1 MKKQLLLIVLLCTV
15 CTPRSIE
22 RAAQKYDADTPLSDL
37 LYSYLYSYL
46 RYPEST
52 DDLLVHLL
60 REQGLYGEG
69 CFDYSFGGGGDTE
82 RLKKLL
88 NRGQVKMSAYQD
100 SCFLYIGGRYKIGA
114 VKKGR
119 PLEWTQNR
127 LFRFQD
133 YLWWQYSPCFLD
145 KNGLAIL
152 DKRDFIGDAP
162 FMHDLALLNSKYPPE
177 SRLFIER
184 DGVKRSAL
192 FLCEYSQ
199 KTGLK
204 ILEGPP
210 EIQGAIDKCNVYIQA
225 LSGVLSNYLSNNP
238 DVEKI
243 RFIKSF
249 YEDNY
254 ASSDRV

>member
-1 MKKQLLLIVLLCTV
+1 
-15 CTPRSIE
+15 
-22 RAAQKYDADTPLSDL
+22 
-37 LYSYLYSYL
+37 
-46 RYPEST
+46 
-52 DDLLVHLL
+52 
-60 REQGLYGEG
+60 
-69 CFDYSFGGGGDTE
+69 
-82 RLKKLL
+82 
-88 NRGQVKMSAYQD
+88 
-100 SCFLYIGGRYKIGA
+100 
-114 VKKGR
+114 
-119 PLEWTQNR
+119 
-127 LFRFQD
+127 
-133 YLWWQYSPCFLD
+133 
-145 KNGLAIL
+145 
-152 DKRDFIGDAP
+152 
-162 FMHDLALLNSKYPPE
+162 MHDLALLNSKYPPE